1 MNMLKN
7 IIVIFLLVVVV
18 VGCGAR
24 NQAVKKDESETK
36 ADWSKLRVIELVD
49 KTSSVLIGSTNAKI
63 VGELFE
69 AGLKDK
75 GYKVCR
81 DCSGDARLEIK
92 VEKFISFE
100 DYSRG
105 WLTLGM
111 TTLRKGQVFFRY
123 RMVEKGTD
131 LVFVDNDQGDK
142 ENSSLNEISGRLVLE
157 AMEGFKDASEK

>member
-1 MNMLKN
+1 MLKK
-7 IIVIFLLVVVV
+7 IIVTSFLVVVV

-24 NQAVKKDESETK
+24 GQVVKKDESERK

-92 VEKFISFE
+92 VEKFISFK

-111 TTLRKGQVFFRY
+111 TTLRKGQVFFGIAWLR
-123 RMVEKGTD
+123 KGPTSF
-131 LVFVDNDQGDK
+131 LSTTIRVIRK
-142 ENSSLNEISGRLVLE
+142 TLL
-157 AMEGFKDASEK
+157 